1 MVFTFTV
8 AKADTITVT
17 MDTATVTTFNG
28 SPISVFPRPVIRGL
42 VNSDTATV
50 TTKFSSANYT
60 LSASPPT
67 NADTYTVTATDL
79 LMQVG
84 SLDNYLGWRVETST
98 ARINK
103 ASQTPLLVST
113 YTAFIGSPFTI
124 TVLGGLGEGAISETL
139 TGVSTAPNCQI
150 NNRVLT
156 SSATT
161 TSYCQIRVTRAESQ
175 NYLEES
181 MTALVYFI
189 EFVFS
194 QATPAV
200 GSGPGIGLSGEN
212 NVTVDAEQAP
222 TFTSLSASS
231 GAVGSSL
238 TINGSGFFYADPTKV
253 EIKFSRS
260 AIATTYTLVSNSV
273 IQVTVPVGA
282 STSRIVITTP
292 RGFAATSTF
301 TVVP

>member
-1 MVFTFTV
+1 
-8 AKADTITVT
+8 
-17 MDTATVTTFNG
+17 
-28 SPISVFPRPVIRGL
+28 
-42 VNSDTATV
+42 
-50 TTKFSSANYT
+50 
-60 LSASPPT
+60 
-67 NADTYTVTATDL
+67 
-79 LMQVG
+79 
-84 SLDNYLGWRVETST
+84 
-98 ARINK
+98 
-103 ASQTPLLVST
+103 
-113 YTAFIGSPFTI
+113 
-124 TVLGGLGEGAISETL
+124 
-139 TGVSTAPNCQI
+139 
-150 NNRVLT
+150 
-156 SSATT
+156 
-161 TSYCQIRVTRAESQ
+161 
-175 NYLEES
+175 